1 MKYYLNS
8 TICALN
14 NISKIIKTIESHDKN
29 STIVFQGDH
38 GYSIYSDDNKI
49 EIFKFSIWLNF
60 LIVQKNSILLLEMWR
75 QLMKYSIA
83 LEKKKSQIILATIL

>member
-1 MKYYLNS
+1 MLSIDERYKINLKYYLNS

-49 EIFKFSIWLNF
+49 ESFQIFNMVKLSSELF
-60 LIVQKNSILLLEMWR
+60 
-75 QLMKYSIA
+75 
-83 LEKKKSQIILATIL
+83 KKTQSFYWKCGDN